1 MTAEAWI
8 LVKEVAVEEEAANDV
23 SRRLRPC

>member
-1 MTAEAWI
+1 MTAEVWVLA
-8 LVKEVAVEEEAANDV
+8 KEVAVEEEAANDV